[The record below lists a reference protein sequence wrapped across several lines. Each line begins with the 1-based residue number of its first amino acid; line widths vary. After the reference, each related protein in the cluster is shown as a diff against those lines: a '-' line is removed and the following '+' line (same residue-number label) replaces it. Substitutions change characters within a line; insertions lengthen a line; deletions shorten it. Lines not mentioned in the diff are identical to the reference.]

1 MSSDDTLINVSL
13 GFWKI
18 TLSHQLRINL
28 IVRNEGE
35 EVVDVADFAEMGTD
49 GVDET
54 QLQEDVALDE
64 ILPRLVAVAV
74 DQVDVF
80 HAGEVVEAV
89 LDDVPVGHSFVGLL
103 DLLDLLLHLVFE
115 DIVEEGHAFDV
126 ADSSSVSLFVL
137 LGLF

>member
-1 MSSDDTLINVSL
+1 
-13 GFWKI
+13 
-18 TLSHQLRINL
+18 
-28 IVRNEGE
+28 
-35 EVVDVADFAEMGTD
+35 MGTD

-103 DLLDLLLHLVFE
+103 DFLDLLLHLVFE

-137 LGLF
+137 FGLF